1 MNIEIK
7 SIKNVSTTTEL
18 SQLAEKI
25 LSTYPADDH
34 SYLSYGESADLIDAQ
49 AESTQD
55 TDNAK
60 MLREIETRW
69 FELEA

>member
-7 SIKNVSTTTEL
+7 SIKNVSTTEL
-18 SQLAEKI
+18 SQLAEEI
-25 LSTYPADDH
+25 LSIYPADDH
-34 SYLSYGESADLIDAQ
+34 AYLSYGESADLIESQ

-60 MLREIETRW
+60 MLREIEARW